1 MISVP
6 EVVENI
12 IKQSAFLEEGL
23 NLNIINLS
31 SYARFIQKR
40 VENETKKT
48 VKIGTIVMALARLSS
63 KHQANKINIQ
73 KAFDKDTDITVRSS
87 LYEVTYPISEDSL
100 KKQELLFQKI
110 SAQKG
115 VFLTITQGMY
125 EITIIASEKIKKVVD
140 SIYKQLKPITL
151 TTGISSVT
159 IHLSQK
165 ARDTKGVYYFLI
177 KTLAWEGI
185 NIIEVVST
193 YTEFIIF
200 LKNEDIAKAFNLLQ
214 KALSFRG

>member
-40 VENETKKT
+40 VATETKKP
-48 VKIGTIVMALARLSS
+48 VKIGTIVMALARLSG

-73 KAFDKDTDITVRSS
+73 KAFDKDTDITVRSN
-87 LYEVTYPISEDSL
+87 LFEATYPVQEDSL

-110 SAQKG
+110 SSQKG

-159 IHLSQK
+159 IHLSQQ
-165 ARDTKGVYYFLI
+165 ARDTQGVYYFLI
-177 KTLAWEGI
+177 KTLAFEGI

-200 LKNEDIAKAFNLLQ
+200 LKNEDIARAFNLLQ
-214 KALSFRG
+214 KALYFN